1 MNFSG
6 KRIAYSVGN
15 TSLVKR
21 STRHTWESSLTNMF
35 LKHCLRACLMNSR
48 PDYLRM
54 KMGTDAPNSGSFS
67 LSIPGF
73 PILIDSL
80 LRTLHL
86 CRFLNR
92 SFNLKNIGTNCLGN
106 SLDSLL
112 LCRKESL
119 SREHLA
125 AHSSEAAT
133 TEQTK

>member
-21 STRHTWESSLTNMF
+21 STRPTWESSLTNMF

-80 LRTLHL
+80 LRSEEHTSELQSPDHL
-86 CRFLNR
+86 VCR
-92 SFNLKNIGTNCLGN
+92 
-106 SLDSLL
+106 LL
-112 LCRKESL
+112 LEKKKR
-119 SREHLA
+119 
-125 AHSSEAAT
+125 
-133 TEQTK
+133 